1 MLEVDE
7 NFGTGF
13 VVLSEQTSLTYTDV
27 NLINGHAYTYRV
39 AAQNF
44 LGYGPFSTS
53 FTFIPIQVPGQ
64 PLSPPSNVP
73 TLTTKTTIY
82 I

>member
-13 VVLSEQTSLTYTDV
+13 VILSEQTTLTFTHL

-39 AAQNF
+39 SAQNF
-44 LGYGPFSTS
+44 LGYGPFSSS
-53 FTFIPIQVPGQ
+53 FTFTPIQVPG
-64 PLSPPSNVP
+64 
-73 TLTTKTTIY
+73 
-82 I
+82 